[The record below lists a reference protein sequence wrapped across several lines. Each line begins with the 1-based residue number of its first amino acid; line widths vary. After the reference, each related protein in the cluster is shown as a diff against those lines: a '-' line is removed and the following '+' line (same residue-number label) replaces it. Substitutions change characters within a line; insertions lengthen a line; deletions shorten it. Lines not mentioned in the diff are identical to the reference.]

1 MSEKD
6 FSNAKP
12 TPPKLAVN
20 FLAWFC
26 PASLHEGV
34 EGDLLERFEEDLRS
48 YEPSDRAK
56 PAYRTGRRSDSQI
69 LRRARR
75 KFIWNTLNFFRPEI
89 ILRNSLAFTLINTIM
104 LGNYFKVA
112 TRNILKRKMYSFINA
127 FGLSVGIAFC
137 ILIFLFIMDEKSFD
151 QFHDNKSNIYRLEG
165 KSYDTYPQN
174 AKDPYYR
181 SAYLMKGLL
190 QAVKDELPEVTLG
203 TRYNPSH
210 NGIVRHKEKVFTEKE
225 IAYVDADFF
234 KMFSFKLLAGN
245 PDKLFKGKLE
255 TVITPAVSKKY
266 FGEENPLGK
275 TLQVDVEGDKEFIVT
290 GLIEAAPANSSLQYG
305 ILLPQENSPYYD
317 RNVNQWGNFNTPT
330 FVQLV
335 PNTDL
340 KKFKSNLDKAIQK
353 HMGDKLEKW
362 RKQAATPVPADVKML
377 EIEFTRLPDWHLKK
391 EISWDKVSDPQYSWI
406 LGGIAALI
414 LLIASINYISLALT
428 TSASRK
434 TEVGIRKVA
443 GAQRRQLVWQFS
455 IESTVLSVISMILGI
470 GLVFLFL
477 PSFNEFTDKEIAI
490 SLSNIA
496 PVLLASLTLTIFIGV
511 LAGSYPALFLSGFR
525 PALVLK
531 GTFTSK
537 VQAGFTKPLVVLQF
551 ALSAFLIMSSVIM
564 YRQMKFVTTKDL
576 GYNKEQVLVIPTQTG
591 YNVEANKTVER
602 FRTRLQQEPAV
613 VSLAGTGLSFNQGYS
628 RYGYKIKGEQKA
640 AYVYAVDPYYLSTL
654 GATLAEGRN
663 FDVRIAADSDA
674 VIVNEALVRDM
685 KWTDPLN
692 EYLNYREDSV
702 GLGAKVIGV
711 VKDYHF
717 LSLEKSIEPM
727 FLSMNKKDVG
737 YLSTMLVKI
746 TPGEIPD
753 KIEKIRNVWRE
764 LSPEKPFEYSFL
776 DDDVAKQYKSYQRW
790 MSIMGLSTAF
800 AILISCLGLFG
811 LSGINA
817 LNRTKEMGIRKVMG
831 AEVKNIFILLNR
843 QFIGLAMIAFV
854 MAAPLSWYVMSK
866 WLKDFQFK
874 ITIGWDLFALSM
886 MAGLVVA
893 LISVSYH
900 ALKTA
905 WLNPAETL
913 KNE

>member
-1 MSEKD
+1 M
-6 FSNAKP
+6 
-12 TPPKLAVN
+12 
-20 FLAWFC
+20 
-26 PASLHEGV
+26 
-34 EGDLLERFEEDLRS
+34 
-48 YEPSDRAK
+48 
-56 PAYRTGRRSDSQI
+56 I
-69 LRRARR
+69 
-75 KFIWNTLNFFRPEI
+75 
-89 ILRNSLAFTLINTIM
+89 
-104 LGNYFKVA
+104 GNYFKVA
-112 TRNILKRKMYSFINA
+112 SRNILKRKTYSFINA

-151 QFHDNKSNIYRLEG
+151 QFHANKNQIYRLEE

-174 AKDPYYR
+174 ANDPYFR

-203 TRYNPSH
+203 TRFNSGH
-210 NGIVRHKEKVFTEKE
+210 HGIVRHDDKIFTEKE
-225 IAYVDADFF
+225 IAYVDGDFF
-234 KMFSFKLLAGN
+234 KMFSFKLIAGN
-245 PDKLFKGKLE
+245 QDRIFKGKLE
-255 TVITPAVSKKY
+255 TVITPAVAKKY
-266 FGEENPLGK
+266 FGEESPLGK
-275 TLQVDVEGDKEFIVT
+275 TLRVDVEGDKEFIVT
-290 GLIEAAPANSSLQYG
+290 GLIESAPANSSIKYD

-340 KKFKSNLDKAIQK
+340 EKFKSNLDKAIQK

-377 EIEFTRLPDWHLKK
+377 EIEFTQLPDWHLKK
-391 EISWDKVSDPQYSWI
+391 EINWDKVSDPQYSWI

-414 LLIASINYISLALT
+414 LLIAGINYISLALT
-428 TSASRK
+428 TSAARK

-443 GAQRRQLVWQFS
+443 GAQRQQLVWQFS
-455 IESTVLSVISMILGI
+455 IESIVLSMISMIIGI

-477 PSFNEFTDKEIAI
+477 PSFNQFTDKAIAI
-490 SLSNIA
+490 SFSNIA
-496 PVLLASLTLTIFIGV
+496 PVLLASLTLTIFIGM

-537 VQAGFTKPLVVLQF
+537 VQAGFTKPLVVIQF

-564 YRQMKFVTTKDL
+564 YRQMKFVTARDL
-576 GYNKEQVLVIPTQTG
+576 GYNKEQILVVPTQTG
-591 YNVEANKTVER
+591 YNNEANKAVER

-613 VSLAGTGLSFNQGYS
+613 VSIAGTGLSFNQGYS

-654 GATLAEGRN
+654 GATLAQGRN
-663 FDVRIAADSDA
+663 FDVRVAADSNA

-685 KWTDPLN
+685 KWTEPLN

-717 LSLEKSIEPM
+717 LSLEKNIEPM

-737 YLSTMLVKI
+737 YLSTMLIKI
-746 TPGEIPD
+746 TRGEIPD
-753 KIEKIRNVWRE
+753 KIEKIRNVWKE
-764 LSPEKPFEYSFL
+764 LSPDKPFEYTFL
-776 DDDVAKQYKSYQRW
+776 DEDVAKQYKSYQRW
-790 MSIMGLSTAF
+790 MSIMGLSTGF

-811 LSGINA
+811 LSGVNA
-817 LNRTKEMGIRKVMG
+817 LNRTREMGIRKVMG

-843 QFIGLAMIAFV
+843 QFIWLAMIAFAI
-854 MAAPLSWYVMSK
+854 AAPLSWYVMGE

-874 ITIGWDLFALSM
+874 ITIGWELFALSM
-886 MAGLVVA
+886 AAGLLVA
-893 LISVSYH
+893 LITVSYH